1 MGYMVNNQTGAR
13 YEFQDDMNGPRN
25 RLSDLLTQY
34 GASAANP
41 IDYMGQK
48 GYLTPGAML
57 WAWMPTEI
65 LGKPC
70 FGMTRKQT
78 KSEPCKPCH
87 GKRLAQRLE
96 TWGLTT

>member
-48 GYLTPGAML
+48 GYLTPGEML
-57 WAWMPTEI
+57 SAWMPTEI

-70 FGMTRKQT
+70 LGMTRKQSQKRT
-78 KSEPCKPCH
+78 MQNLAMEKDSLRDWKH
-87 GKRLAQRLE
+87 GV
-96 TWGLTT
+96 

>member
-25 RLSDLLTQY
+25 RFSDLLTQY

-48 GYLTPGAML
+48 GYLTQGRCCGPGCQRKSL
-57 WAWMPTEI
+57 ESHAWV
-65 LGKPC
+65 
-70 FGMTRKQT
+70 
-78 KSEPCKPCH
+78 
-87 GKRLAQRLE
+87 
-96 TWGLTT
+96 